1 MCSTNSELE
10 DALVNNE
17 HRLHIETFLDSFT
30 AIASELDNPALR
42 RNKNFKAFLKRY
54 EEPFKDLKGLRT
66 QRSDFVKCK
75 IIGRGAFGEV
85 QVVRH
90 RENRQIY
97 AMKLLSK
104 AEMLKRSDTAYYWEE
119 RDIMAFS
126 ESEWIIK
133 LFYAFQDAQYLYMVM
148 EYMPGGDLVNL
159 MSQYEISEKWAK
171 FYTAELVAALDT
183 VHQLGF
189 IHRDVKPDNMLLDV
203 RGHMKLADFGTCM
216 KVDEDGLIR
225 SSTAVGTPDYISPE
239 VLTSQN
245 ADGVYGKECDWWS
258 VGIFL
263 YEMMVGEC
271 PFFSESLV
279 GTYSNIMDHE
289 KTLHFPDDVVMSPS
303 CVALIRNLL
312 TTRERRLGR
321 VDVNEIKNHPFFTKN
336 NTHFTWENLRDCNAP
351 VEFSL
356 EGDDDTRNFDDFDD
370 EEVNTSFEN
379 TSGFIG
385 NHLPFVGFTY
395 NHEYTPFANQ
405 SGGPSTAEIAKIEEE
420 IAQWRNKANEN
431 LAKYNDAQRQLLK
444 TKDALIEMESQANNT
459 NNDQIIAQHLVQLDT
474 MKREN
479 DQDKEIIKRLKTK
492 IEELQKTIVAA
503 KSDNDNVAEAMKQLK
518 SKIDELDAT
527 KNKLTDV
534 SVQKDNLQNQWNDV
548 NQQCVKLKT
557 ANKDLE
563 KELQTQKAQR
573 AALESTIKNNK
584 KKLQEQYNNVQVEK
598 DKNTVLEGKI
608 KESEDTNAELKI
620 KEEEYVKKIASFESQ
635 IIELKKAKASA
646 SLSAAA
652 ASQDNQNTLMRQFS
666 DLQIEYH
673 ATDKKYKMAVDEFN
687 TLKKKEE
694 ETREKLQE
702 REQKVIELEQLC
714 KRNDTEIE
722 QLKLHNN
729 DQNLLVSA
737 KEEDIARLQQELK
750 KIKDEK
756 IDIDHELKRLTA
768 LLEEE
773 KVKGVALTTEL
784 TNKTSECA
792 SLKEERDGA
801 LLQSQVASD
810 KIDSYESQVQELF
823 KQIKDK
829 ENERMLVD
837 EQHASVIKEK
847 DAKITSLH
855 QNIEVLQNDVYL
867 RDQKQ
872 GELSKEEE
880 KRSSQEVAADIEKMA
895 KEMADLKKKLQLEK
909 IIKDETIKKLE
920 QVMQKRNPEVKDNSK
935 IKLERLQRTNRQ
947 LKQQIENHE
956 ENVKTIKNNNA
967 KEVEKVHKELDQA
980 NSRNTEL
987 KNVLTIK
994 ETEILELQRRLYSM
1008 VSGDKEDSA
1017 KPEDVK
1023 RNVLE
1028 PNLESFLSTPIGKN
1042 LKKTNNWKRSLAV
1055 CTPSKI
1061 FLYDSEQ
1068 DKTNKAFSLAID
1080 INKVD
1085 SVRPM
1090 EHGELWRISA
1100 KNVPRLFRI
1109 SFFSDDR
1116 TAADLDVSV
1125 SGSSGIEF
1133 NGHHFM
1139 ALPIADH
1146 QMNCDMCSRKL
1157 KGIFKTEAYE
1167 CQRCQ
1172 YKVHKNHVEQ
1182 EERNLT
1188 ACQSGVRA
1196 LLLLADDPKTK
1207 QTWVERLNRYVPN
1220 AAVSAPVESK
1230 VSPRTLPRNNSS
1242 GEHKTG
1248 IFRRHSERPAGKNR
1262 IKSGY
1267 LRGALTHDRDPLS
1280 TAALDTTNGDP
1291 GS

>member
-1 MCSTNSELE
+1 MCSTNPELE
-10 DALVNNE
+10 DVLVNNK
-17 HRLHIETFLDSFT
+17 HRLHIETFLDSFS

-54 EEPFKDLKGLRT
+54 EEPFEDLKGFRT
-66 QRSDFVKCK
+66 RYSDFQKCK

-104 AEMLKRSDTAYYWEE
+104 SEMLKRSDTAYYWEE

-133 LFYAFQDAQYLYMVM
+133 LFYAFQDARYLYMVM

-171 FYTAELVAALDT
+171 FYTAELIAALNV
-183 VHQLGF
+183 VHELGF

-216 KVDEDGLIR
+216 RVDEDGLIR

-289 KTLHFPDDVVMSPS
+289 KTLAFPDDVVMSPS
-303 CVALIRNLL
+303 CIDLIRNLL
-312 TTRERRLGR
+312 TSREHRLGR
-321 VDVNEIKNHPFFTKN
+321 IDVNEIKQHRFFIKN
-336 NTHFTWENLRDCNAP
+336 NSHFTWENLRDCNAP

-370 EEVNTSFEN
+370 EDVNTNFEN

-395 NHEYTPFANQ
+395 RHDYTPFAGQ
-405 SGGPSTAEIAKIEEE
+405 TGGASTAEVAKIEEE
-420 IAQWRNKANEN
+420 IGQWRNKANEN
-431 LAKYNDAQRQLLK
+431 LAKYNDAQRQLLR
-444 TKDALIEMESQANNT
+444 TKDALIEMEAEANNT
-459 NNDQIIAQHLVQLDT
+459 NNDQLIAKYEVQLDT

-479 DQDKEIIKRLKTK
+479 DQDKEIIKRMKTK
-492 IEELQKTIVAA
+492 NEELQKTIVAA

-534 SVQKDNLQNQWNDV
+534 SVQKDNLQTQWNDV
-548 NQQCVKLKT
+548 NQQCAKLKT
-557 ANKDLE
+557 ANRDLE
-563 KELQTQKAQR
+563 KELQTVKAAR

-598 DKNTVLEGKI
+598 DKNIVLDGKI
-608 KESEDTNAELKI
+608 KELEDTNAELKI
-620 KEEEYVKKIASFESQ
+620 KEEEYAKKIVSFESH

-652 ASQDNQNTLMRQFS
+652 ASQDNQNSLMKQFS
-666 DLQIEYH
+666 DLQIEYN
-673 ATDKKYKMAVDEFN
+673 ATDKKYRMALDEFN
-687 TLKKKEE
+687 ILKKKEE
-694 ETREKLQE
+694 ETREKSQE

-714 KRNDTEIE
+714 KRNETEIS
-722 QLKLHNN
+722 QLKHHNN
-729 DQNLLVSA
+729 DQNALVLT
-737 KEEDIARLQQELK
+737 KEEEIAKLQQELK
-750 KIKDEK
+750 EIKDEK
-756 IDIDHELKRLTA
+756 IDIDHELTRLTTA
-768 LLEEE
+768 LDEE
-773 KVKGVALTTEL
+773 KTRGMTLTTEL
-784 TNKTSECA
+784 ASKSSECT
-792 SLKEERDGA
+792 SMKEERDGA
-801 LLQSQVASD
+801 LLKSQVSSD
-810 KIDSYESQVQELF
+810 KIDLFESQVQELL

-829 ENERMLVD
+829 ENELTLIE
-837 EQHASVIKEK
+837 EQQSTVIKEK

-867 RDQKQ
+867 RDQQ
-872 GELSKEEE
+872 QVEVKEEE
-880 KRSSQEVAADIEKMA
+880 AKRSSQEVAADIEKMA
-895 KEMADLKKKLQLEK
+895 KEMADLKKKLQMEK

-920 QVMQKRNPEVKDNSK
+920 QRVPEVKDNSK

-980 NSRNTEL
+980 NNRNNEL
-987 KNVLTIK
+987 KNVLTRK
-994 ETEILELQRRLYSM
+994 ETEILELQRKLYAM
-1008 VSGDKEDSA
+1008 LSGDKEESG

-1023 RNVLE
+1023 RTVLE

-1055 CTPSKI
+1055 CTPTKI
-1061 FLYDSEQ
+1061 FLYDSEA

-1157 KGIFKTEAYE
+1157 KGLFKTEAYE

-1207 QTWVERLNRYVPN
+1207 QYWVERLNRYVPN
-1220 AAVSAPVESK
+1220 AAVATSVDSK

-1267 LRGALTHDRDPLS
+1267 LRNALTQDRDPLS
-1280 TAALDTTNGDP
+1280 AATLDTTNGDP